1 MELPEGRAE
10 PVQHRICD
18 ADAEL
23 KTVAI
28 NNGRLVLLC
37 SFIHRKYGELPLL
50 RGPSPSEGTVFSG
63 WQNILLIH
71 IDQSNNVIFFTE
83 IQQQKVLL
91 FPLFVRPVTQ
101 STNSFSRLFFITN
114 TIFRAFLKDVMGGWV
129 GQFVRLNPT

>member
-1 MELPEGRAE
+1 MNF
-10 PVQHRICD
+10 VH
-18 ADAEL
+18 
-23 KTVAI
+23 
-28 NNGRLVLLC
+28 
-37 SFIHRKYGELPLL
+37 FIHRKYGELPLL
-50 RGPSPSEGTVFSG
+50 RGPSPSERTIFSG